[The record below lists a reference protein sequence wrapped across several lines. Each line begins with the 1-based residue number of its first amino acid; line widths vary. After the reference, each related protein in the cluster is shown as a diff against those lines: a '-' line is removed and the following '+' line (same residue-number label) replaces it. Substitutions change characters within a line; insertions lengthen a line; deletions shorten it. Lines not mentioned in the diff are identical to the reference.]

1 MRGGAAVVARERVAA
16 VTPPLISPLRGQLP
30 PRGKP
35 FAIGATIGRPHC
47 RRLTVVHPKAA
58 GRACPAPTGP
68 SPFLAR
74 VRGRGHRNNRCTRL
88 FFICAPCKGRTNK
101 KAPSSGAENDGA
113 KRNKQTAKKAQ
124 SKTPKR
130 RRSLLLAGTAPERQ
144 NSRRARD
151 WLWLV
156 AANHAYTLPYSR
168 CNVKRFPKN
177 NSHYFCRI

>member
-16 VTPPLISPLRGQLP
+16 VTPPLISPLRGQLQSTRQEP
-30 PRGKP
+30 PTAVALRHAPAGAAPQWKP
-35 FAIGATIGRPHC
+35 FAVGATIGRPHC

-113 KRNKQTAKKAQ
+113 KRNKQTAKGAEQNAETEAQ
-124 SKTPKR
+124 PVIG
-130 RRSLLLAGTAPERQ
+130 RSRAGEAKQPAG
-144 NSRRARD
+144 SR
-151 WLWLV
+151 LV
-156 AANHAYTLPYSR
+156 MVSS
-168 CNVKRFPKN
+168 C
-177 NSHYFCRI
+177 

>member
-1 MRGGAAVVARERVAA
+1 MKPSPPGEGGRAKRGRMRGARAAIARKRAA
-16 VTPPLISPLRGQLP
+16 AESPPLISPLRGQLP

-35 FAIGATIGRPHC
+35 FAVGATIGRPHC

-101 KAPSSGAENDGA
+101 KAPSSGAGNDGA

-144 NSRRARD
+144 NSRRARG

-156 AANHAYTLPYSR
+156 AANHAYTLPY
-168 CNVKRFPKN
+168 
-177 NSHYFCRI
+177 